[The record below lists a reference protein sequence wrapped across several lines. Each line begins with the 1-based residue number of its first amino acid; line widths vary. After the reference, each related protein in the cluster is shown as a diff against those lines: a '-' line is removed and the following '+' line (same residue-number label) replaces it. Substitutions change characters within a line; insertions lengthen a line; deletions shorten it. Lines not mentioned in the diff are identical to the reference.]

1 MKLSSLA
8 ILATLALASAGAQA
22 AKHPHHTAAAQAA
35 TPAPVS
41 PMPAPA
47 ATPAPAAAINPNLPT
62 PQAVAKPALPPTP
75 GTPGSGP
82 VPPPPAIEAKSWVL
96 MDYSNGQILAS
107 SNPDERVAPASIT
120 KVMTSYVVS
129 AELAHGK
136 IHLDDQVL
144 ISERA
149 WRSGGA
155 GTDGS
160 TSFLQLNSKV
170 TLKDLL
176 YGMIIQSGNDAAMA
190 LAEHVAGSEETFA
203 QLMNQYAAQIG
214 MTGTNYVDASGL
226 PNANHYTTAHDV
238 ALLSRALIHDYPEEY
253 KIYSIKE
260 FEWNGIKQHN
270 RNTLL
275 WRDESVDG
283 IKTGHTAE
291 AGFCLATSAK
301 RGDQRLIAVVM
312 GAPSEKQRADDNQ
325 ELLNYGF
332 RFFETKKL
340 YEAGKPLATPEL
352 WKGAIP
358 NLPLGV
364 TDDVL
369 VTFPRGRYGDLKAS
383 LDLPSR
389 LVAPLAK
396 GKAIGTLKVKLDDK
410 TLLERPLIA
419 LEEGAEGGFFKRF
432 SDGVWMWF
440 KGDPGASVS
449 ATAPKAN

>member
-1 MKLSSLA
+1 MKLSSLVV
-8 ILATLALASAGAQA
+8 LVALASFGV
-22 AKHPHHTAAAQAA
+22 QAA
-35 TPAPVS
+35 TKSHPQPSA
-41 PMPAPA
+41 APA
-47 ATPAPAAAINPNLPT
+47 VTSTPAPTPVAQPAANPHLPT
-62 PQAVAKPALPPTP
+62 PQAVAKPAIPPTP

-82 VPPPPAIEAKSWVL
+82 MPPPPSIEAKGWVL
-96 MDYSNGQILAS
+96 MDYASGQILAGN
-107 SNPDERVAPASIT
+107 NPDERVAPASIT

-129 AELAHGK
+129 AELAQGK
-136 IHLDDQVL
+136 IHLDDPVL

-170 TLKDLL
+170 ALKDLL

-190 LAEHVAGSEETFA
+190 LAEHTAGSEETFA
-203 QLMNQYAAQIG
+203 ELMNRYAARIG
-214 MTGTNYVDASGL
+214 MKGTHYVDASGL
-226 PNANHYTTAHDV
+226 PNPDHYTTAHDV
-238 ALLSRALIHDYPEEY
+238 ALLSRAVIHDYPEEY

-275 WRDESVDG
+275 WRDDSVDG
-283 IKTGHTAE
+283 IKTGHTSE

-332 RFFETKKL
+332 RFFETHKL
-340 YEAGKPLATPEL
+340 YEANKPLAAPEL
-352 WKGAIP
+352 WKGAEAT
-358 NLPLGV
+358 LPLGV
-364 TDDVL
+364 AEDVL

-383 LDLPSR
+383 LDIPSR
-389 LVAPLAK
+389 LIAPLTK
-396 GKAIGTLKVKLDDK
+396 GKPIGTLKVQLDDK
-410 TLLERPLIA
+410 ILLERPLIA
-419 LEEGAEGGFFKRF
+419 LADGAEGGFFKRF

-440 KGDPGASVS
+440 KGDAGASVS
-449 ATAPKAN
+449 AAAPKGD